1 MSFLPRAE
9 WRLVLNER
17 VGFWRQS
24 STGHMRRSGDL
35 LIACVLVTLTLPLML
50 ITVVAIRFESPGP
63 VLERRTRIGA
73 GGRQFQMLSFRT
85 TARTPGQIRPIWQPT
100 PVGHFLRSTRIEAL
114 PQLFNVLRGEMSL
127 FETSLFD

>member
-1 MSFLPRAE
+1 MYACDFL
-9 WRLVLNER
+9 
-17 VGFWRQS
+17 RQS

>member
-1 MSFLPRAE
+1 MSFLPQAE

-17 VGFWRQS
+17 VGFLHQS

-85 TARTPGQIRPIWQPT
+85 TKRTSGKIRRVWQT
-100 PVGHFLRSTRIEAL
+100 TQLGHFLRNTRIEAL